1 MDYNSSFE
9 NRAKSFLFAVNTYPH
24 CMEYEFKNAIEEL
37 ELKDGEILLNL
48 GGGGLNLDKH
58 ITKNIKYIPVDFS
71 KEFSRLCNIPHINY
85 NKLPFRDNSV
95 DKIIILALLHHF
107 TNDERTELYRECYRI
122 LKPSGKF
129 VVADVFKG
137 SKQDTWLNTF
147 VNKFNPFGH
156 NGNFFTREDALLL
169 SFEGFS
175 IDTKIKKYTWWFNDE
190 KEMFNYVKSLFYL
203 AVSDK
208 QLREALDSSLKSYI
222 GDDNKHHFNWELIYF
237 ICSKS
242 NLYQD

>member
-122 LKPSGKF
+122 L
-129 VVADVFKG
+129 
-137 SKQDTWLNTF
+137 
-147 VNKFNPFGH
+147 
-156 NGNFFTREDALLL
+156 
-169 SFEGFS
+169 
-175 IDTKIKKYTWWFNDE
+175 
-190 KEMFNYVKSLFYL
+190 
-203 AVSDK
+203 
-208 QLREALDSSLKSYI
+208 
-222 GDDNKHHFNWELIYF
+222 
-237 ICSKS
+237 
-242 NLYQD
+242 